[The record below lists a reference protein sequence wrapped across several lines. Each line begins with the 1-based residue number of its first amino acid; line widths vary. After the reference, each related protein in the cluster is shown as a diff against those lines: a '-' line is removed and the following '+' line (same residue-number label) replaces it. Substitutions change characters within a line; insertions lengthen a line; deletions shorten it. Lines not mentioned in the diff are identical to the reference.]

1 MKPQLTISLL
11 ASKQMHAVRKCLDS
25 LVPILM
31 QIPSELI
38 VVDTSENDCIRE
50 LVLQYTPHVIPFRWC
65 NDFSKARN
73 AGLELAQGEWFM
85 FIDDDEWFEDPS
97 EIIEFFS
104 SGEYLQYNCARYIVR
119 NYLNWVGTNYIDAHL
134 NRMIRITSET
144 KFKNPIHEYLSPLRE
159 PSKTFSAFA
168 HHYGYAGKIQMT
180 KPERNIPL
188 IKKELREHKP
198 TVHNYTQLAQEY
210 IASHEFETAEKY
222 VRKCLELEV
231 PQLDLEVSWCVA
243 YLPYIIR
250 VQKDYQRAWEIG
262 KEMLRHSQCT
272 ELASLRIYSDLI
284 ETGGHLINHE
294 KDIIIY
300 TKAYYQ
306 YLNRMDARPEQ
317 WSKQSIGTLGE
328 QHVKTSKDI
337 LYFMGFKA
345 AVHEEDIQSA
355 LFFIGLLPWENGD
368 AERLYPHFCNMLRDE
383 KKENFLLNVFEE
395 LEGNDPLILIIK
407 SRSAW
412 KKGKRQESEKYLNL
426 AAESR
431 QIYVLME
438 AALLAFQS
446 QGKLSLQPILSHAD
460 ISQWNDISIYVTE
473 NEESD
478 HVSHWISLAKSYL
491 SNYPIP
497 VLSLLISFQELL
509 LIQGVLEIEDED
521 LFQEIKQY
529 CQWVKDYTTC
539 FYNEQVLFSD
549 NTNFL
554 PPNYRFA
561 LQMDQVFQDLENSD
575 FPQVLKRLRE
585 AINTYNPLCGVI
597 RRVLSIIAEEINHPE
612 PTSPEFLALAG
623 QVKQTVQYL
632 IQEGRYEESLPLV
645 QQLSSL
651 LPKDL
656 EVVRLRQELWSHM
669 GD

>member
-1 MKPQLTISLL
+1 MKPQLSISLL
-11 ASKQMHAVRKCLDS
+11 ASKQIHSVRKCLNS

-38 VVDTSENDCIRE
+38 VVDTSEDDCIRE
-50 LVLQYTPHVIPFRWC
+50 LALQYTPHVIPFHWC

-73 AGLELAQGEWFM
+73 AGIQVAQGEWFM

-134 NRMIRITSET
+134 NRMIRMTSET

-168 HHYGYAGKIQMT
+168 HHYGYAGKIQIT
-180 KPERNIPL
+180 KPKRNIPL
-188 IKKELREHKP
+188 IKKELKEHKP

-210 IASHEFETAEKY
+210 IASHKFETAEKY
-222 VRKCLELEV
+222 ARKCLELDV
-231 PQLDLEVSWCVA
+231 PHPDLEVSWCVA
-243 YLPYIIR
+243 YLPYILR
-250 VQKDYQRAWEIG
+250 AQKDYQRAWEIG
-262 KEMLRHSQCT
+262 KEMLRHPQCT
-272 ELASLRIYSDLI
+272 ELAALRIYSDLI
-284 ETGGHLINHE
+284 ETGGHLKNCE
-294 KDIIIY
+294 KEIIIY
-300 TKAYYQ
+300 TKAYHQ
-306 YLNRMDARPEQ
+306 YLKRMDSRPEQ

-345 AVHEEDIQSA
+345 AVHEEDIPSS
-355 LFFIGLLPWENGD
+355 LFFLRSLSWKNGD
-368 AERLYPHFCNMLRDE
+368 TERLYPHFCNILRDE
-383 KKENFLLNVFEE
+383 KKEKFLLNVFEK
-395 LEGNDPLILIIK
+395 LEDNDPLISIIK

-412 KKGKRQESEKYLNL
+412 KKGKQKQAEKYLNL
-426 AAESR
+426 AAESH

-438 AALLAFQS
+438 AALLVFQS
-446 QGKLSLQPILSHAD
+446 QGKLSLEPILFHAD
-460 ISQWNDISIYVTE
+460 ISQWNDISIYVAA

-478 HVSHWISLAKSYL
+478 HLPYWISLTKSYL

-497 VLSLLISFQELL
+497 TLSLLISLQEKL
-509 LIQGVLEIEDED
+509 LIEGVLEIEDKS

-529 CQWVKDYTTC
+529 CQWVKEYTSSV
-539 FYNEQVLFSD
+539 YSAQVLTYNPSSF
-549 NTNFL
+549 T

-561 LQMDQVFQDLENSD
+561 LQMEQVFQDLEN
-575 FPQVLKRLRE
+575 FEYPKVLKQLRE

-597 RRVLSIIAEEINHPE
+597 RRLLSMISDEINQPE
-612 PTSPEFLALAG
+612 PTNPEFLTLAS

-632 IQEGRYEESLPLV
+632 LQENRCEEALPLV
-645 QQLSSL
+645 EQLSTL

-656 EVVRLRQELWSHM
+656 EVVRLRQELWSRM
-669 GD
+669 GE